1 MQSLVPNSRRPDVTF
16 YPYGRID
23 ISSRVAVVLGLQRGD
38 VIDVAEHKGEY
49 LLYVRRRAKDVIG
62 RHEAF
67 VFPSCRG
74 KRYANNFRSYSRK
87 LCQAMYEASQ
97 PPSNGGDKKLR
108 LSVGE
113 PVTIENYG
121 TAMPIITRNPL

>member
-49 LLYVRRRAKDVIG
+49 LLYVRQRVEDVVG
-62 RHEAF
+62 RHEAS
-67 VFPSCRG
+67 VFPSKKG
-74 KRYANNFRSYSRK
+74 KNHANNFRSYSRK
-87 LCQAMYEASQ
+87 LCEAIYNTSRQ
-97 PPSNGGDKKLR
+97 SLDDYKKLR
-108 LSVGE
+108 LPVGE

-121 TAMPIITRNPL
+121 TAIPIITRNPL

>member
-23 ISSRVAVVLGLQRGD
+23 ISSHVAVKLGLRRGD
-38 VIDVAEHKGEY
+38 VIDVAEHMGEY
-49 LLYVRRRAKDVIG
+49 LLYVRQRAENVVG

-67 VFPSCRG
+67 VFPSCKG
-74 KRYANNFRSYSRK
+74 KKQANNFRSYSRK
-87 LCQAMYEASQ
+87 LCKAIYNASRK
-97 PPSNGGDKKLR
+97 SFDEYKKLR
-108 LSVGE
+108 LPAGE

-121 TAMPIITRNPL
+121 TAVPIITRNPL